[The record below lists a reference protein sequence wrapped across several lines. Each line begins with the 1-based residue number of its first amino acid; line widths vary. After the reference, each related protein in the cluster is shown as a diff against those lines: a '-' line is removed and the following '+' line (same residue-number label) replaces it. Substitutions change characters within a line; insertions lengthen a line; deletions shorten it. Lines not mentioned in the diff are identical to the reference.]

1 MPESSCQQA
10 VHPGGQPTR
19 RVLIPPPEKEE
30 MQFFSPSNNWCREAE
45 ELILVQ
51 RQHYFSGPPGET
63 QALQQLP
70 IHPLRSLDASGP
82 RAHIKHGE
90 VTARRHQNT
99 PSVPNLTDKIRHR
112 WRD

>member
-19 RVLIPPPEKEE
+19 RMLIPPPEKEE
-30 MQFFSPSNNWCREAE
+30 MQFFSSNNWCREAE

-51 RQHYFSGPPGET
+51 RQHYFYGPPGGT

-70 IHPLRSLDASGP
+70 IHPLRSLDSSGP
-82 RAHIKHGE
+82 RAHIKHAE

-99 PSVPNLTDKIRHR
+99 RSLPNLTDKIRHR